1 MKLNE
6 KQFRQLIRKEILK
19 ETFSPMKSIA
29 SRQMASILTEDLE
42 ATALDF
48 DKKMSDY
55 MNMLVDN
62 PEKATE
68 MRDEMDKMLDQF
80 AAEMD
85 KALEIARKNAN
96 LPETYKKKKLDEADP
111 ADVQRT
117 TGLHSKTEVTNK
129 IISLIVKL
137 HNDTIEGVMADSD
150 DGDLAEELALVAV
163 LEVLADGLESLG
175 FLAEANVIRQMQ
187 EM

>member
-6 KQFRQLIRKEILK
+6 KQLRQLIRKEILK

-29 SRQMASILTEDLE
+29 PRQIAGILTEDLE

-96 LPETYKKKKLDEADP
+96 LPETYKKKKLDEVDP
-111 ADVQRT
+111 ASVQRT
-117 TGLHSKTEVTNK
+117 TGMHSNTQDMNK
-129 IISLIVKL
+129 INSLIVKL
-137 HNDTIEGVMADSD
+137 YNDTTKDAMAAGE
-150 DGDLAEELALVAV
+150 DGDVAEELALAAV

-175 FLAEANVIRQMQ
+175 YLAESNVIRQMQ

>member
-96 LPETYKKKKLDEADP
+96 LPETYKKKKLDEVDP
-111 ADVQRT
+111 AGVQRA
-117 TGLHSKTEVTNK
+117 TGLYASETQMNK
-129 IISLIVKL
+129 IKSLM
-137 HNDTIEGVMADSD
+137 GVLFEETAREAAEDGADEQ
-150 DGDLAEELALVAV
+150 LAEELGLVAV
-163 LEVLADGLESLG
+163 LEVAADGLESLG
-175 FLAEANVIRQMQ
+175 FLAEANAIRQMQ

>member
-6 KQFRQLIRKEILK
+6 KQLRKLIRKEILK

-29 SRQMASILTEDLE
+29 SRQIASILTEDLE

-96 LPETYKKKKLDEADP
+96 LPETYKKKKLDEVDP
-111 ADVQRT
+111 RMVQRA
-117 TGLHSKTEVTNK
+117 TGLYASASKMSK
-129 IISLIVKL
+129 IKSLMGMLFDETVGEAME
-137 HNDTIEGVMADSD
+137 DGVED
-150 DGDLAEELALVAV
+150 DLAEELGLAAV
-163 LEVLADGLESLG
+163 LETVSEGLESLG
-175 FLAEANVIRQMQ
+175 FLAEANAIRQMQ

>member
-6 KQFRQLIRKEILK
+6 KQLRKLIRKEILK

-29 SRQMASILTEDLE
+29 SRQVASILTEDLE
-42 ATALDF
+42 AATLDF

-96 LPETYKKKKLDEADP
+96 LPETYKKKKLDEVDP
-111 ADVQRT
+111 HMAQRA
-117 TGLHSKTEVTNK
+117 TGLYASETQMNK
-129 IISLIVKL
+129 IISLMSVL
-137 HNDTIEGVMADSD
+137 FEETAREAIEDGADEQ
-150 DGDLAEELALVAV
+150 LAEELALAV
-163 LEVLADGLESLG
+163 ILETAADGLESLG
-175 FLAEANVIRQMQ
+175 FLAEANAIRQM
-187 EM
+187 